1 VESRLRDVF
10 AKALQSV
17 IHAKELKR
25 GLIMFDGKTF
35 HVGEELFVGPSL
47 SPRPLVEKTRVVLAK
62 IAADSIELSV
72 HSVDEHHR
80 EEIVKLPLE
89 RQFVE

>member
-1 VESRLRDVF
+1 
-10 AKALQSV
+10 
-17 IHAKELKR
+17 
-25 GLIMFDGKTF
+25 
-35 HVGEELFVGPSL
+35 
-47 SPRPLVEKTRVVLAK
+47 VEKTRVVLAK